1 MIVSRKALFAKYGG
15 RCAYCGR
22 PITLRAMHRDHVV
35 PLRRYKGVRY
45 SFSGRHGCVN
55 PDAHNA
61 ANIVACCRS
70 CNLDKGAL
78 DLDTWRCSLRWVGWR
93 DGLVF
98 WFERYGAGNSDKN
111 KIK

>member
-22 PITLRAMHRDHVV
+22 PIALRAMHRDHVV

-55 PDAHNA
+55 PEAHNA

-78 DLDTWRCSLRWVGWR
+78 DLATWRASLKWPPLGRPV
-93 DGLVF
+93 VF
-98 WFERYGAGNSDKN
+98 WFEKCKEATSA
-111 KIK
+111 